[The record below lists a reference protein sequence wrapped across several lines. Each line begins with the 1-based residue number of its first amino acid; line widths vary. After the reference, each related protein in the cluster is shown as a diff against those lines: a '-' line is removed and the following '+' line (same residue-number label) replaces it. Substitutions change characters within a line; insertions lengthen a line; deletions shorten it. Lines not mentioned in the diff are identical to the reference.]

1 MKASNILMT
10 TATLIILSSMVL
22 YDFALKAE
30 YLRMK
35 ELGENKQA
43 NRFGNYE
50 QAAFKDFS
58 SIEFKAANA
67 FSISVEYGE
76 KEAVW
81 IKKKA
86 KVMITVN
93 KVGNNL
99 IVDLSKE
106 VADLSKEGKLLK
118 YYSKE
123 GYDMVIICPHLNK
136 VNTEAFTCIRTNTD
150 IKKETTTTIK
160 IETTTNYNGLPMEIR
175 GFEQDSLHLSIA
187 DNTKLTLNK
196 NRFKYV
202 NAFVGGNKGPEQV
215 KEYLEMGGDNNPFGE
230 GGTLSI
236 GADNNINSL
245 KLTVQ
250 GKSSVEVLDT
260 DIQNFEHHISDS
272 AKVTFSGIS
281 LQKFSKDF

>member
-1 MKASNILMT
+1 MITAIL
-10 TATLIILSSMVL
+10 IVLSSLIL

-30 YLRMK
+30 YLSMK
-35 ELGENKQA
+35 ELGKDKKA
-43 NRFGNYE
+43 NRFSEYE
-50 QAAFKDFS
+50 QTPVKNFS

-81 IKKKA
+81 IKKDVKG
-86 KVMITVN
+86 KITVN
-93 KVGNNL
+93 QVGNNL

-106 VADLSKEGKLLK
+106 GKLRN
-118 YYSKE
+118 YYSQ

-136 VNTEAFTCIRTNTD
+136 VNTEAFRFIKSNTD
-150 IKKETTTTIK
+150 IKKET
-160 IETTTNYNGLPMEIR
+160 TTTNYNGLPMEIR
-175 GFEQDSLHLSIA
+175 GFEQDSLLLNIA
-187 DNTKLTLNK
+187 DYTKLTLNK

-202 NAFVGGNKGPEQV
+202 NAFVGGNKGFEQV
-215 KEYLEMGGDNNPFGE
+215 RDSLELGRDYKPLGE
-230 GGTLSI
+230 GGALFI

-250 GKSSVEVLDT
+250 DKNSVEILDT
-260 DIQNFEHHISDS
+260 DIQNLEHHISDS